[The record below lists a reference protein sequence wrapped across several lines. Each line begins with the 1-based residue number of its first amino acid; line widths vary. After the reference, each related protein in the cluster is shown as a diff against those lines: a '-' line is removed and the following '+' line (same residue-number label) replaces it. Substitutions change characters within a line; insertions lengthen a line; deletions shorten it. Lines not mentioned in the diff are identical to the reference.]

1 VLSNDLG
8 VPQVVSFARLDQD
21 GRRA

>member
-8 VPQVVSFARLDQD
+8 VPQVVSFGRVDQD
-21 GRRA
+21 GRHA